1 MIRIATII
9 NTHALKGECKLYL
22 HTDDPAARFAPGTV
36 FTLDD
41 GQKLRLAKF
50 RLQKGFGYACF
61 DGIDTV
67 EKAQLLEVMAA
78 YSAAHEFDAIIP
90 ISAQEKDGLEELMT
104 QLEKYAAPGPQL
116 FPDGMTT
123 DQPERQV
130 VAEIVREK
138 LLRNLDKEVPH
149 GTAIEVTKFSERD
162 SGIIDLDVTIY
173 CEKASHKGIIIGK
186 NGATLKKISSHARE
200 DIERFMGAKVYMQTW
215 VKVKENWRDNLNY
228 IRSFGYDEQ

>member
-67 EKAQLLEVMAA
+67 EKAQALKNRVLELSEEELGDPGEGE
-78 YSAAHEFDAIIP
+78 YYYHQLAHSTVFNTEGEELGQVTDLRVTKGKSRFLVPFVDAFIEEVDVPGKRIV
-90 ISAQEKDGLEELMT
+90 IREMDGL
-104 QLEKYAAPGPQL
+104 
-116 FPDGMTT
+116 
-123 DQPERQV
+123 R
-130 VAEIVREK
+130 
-138 LLRNLDKEVPH
+138 
-149 GTAIEVTKFSERD
+149 
-162 SGIIDLDVTIY
+162 
-173 CEKASHKGIIIGK
+173 
-186 NGATLKKISSHARE
+186 
-200 DIERFMGAKVYMQTW
+200 
-215 VKVKENWRDNLNY
+215 
-228 IRSFGYDEQ
+228 

>member
-67 EKAQLLEVMAA
+67 EKAQA
-78 YSAAHEFDAIIP
+78 
-90 ISAQEKDGLEELMT
+90 
-104 QLEKYAAPGPQL
+104 
-116 FPDGMTT
+116 
-123 DQPERQV
+123 
-130 VAEIVREK
+130 
-138 LLRNLDKEVPH
+138 
-149 GTAIEVTKFSERD
+149 
-162 SGIIDLDVTIY
+162 
-173 CEKASHKGIIIGK
+173 
-186 NGATLKKISSHARE
+186 LKTGFWNCPRRS
-200 DIERFMGAKVYMQTW
+200 W
-215 VKVKENWRDNLNY
+215 VILAKENTIITSWRTAQCS
-228 IRSFGYDEQ
+228 IPKAKSWVR